1 MKLLLDTHTVLW
13 WLEANP
19 RLSPRAIRVIGDP
32 ANQCWLSAVSVF
44 EIETK
49 HRLGKLTLPPPLQHG
64 WDSTLTAEAWTI
76 LPIDHRHARL
86 AGRLSGPHRDPFDR
100 LLAAQAELED
110 FALVTIDDAFAS
122 FGTRTLW

>member
-19 RLSPRAIRVIGDP
+19 RLGPRATKAISDRG
-32 ANQCWLSAVSVF
+32 NQCWLSAVSVF

-49 HRLGKLTLPPPLQHG
+49 HRLGKLTLPVPLQLG
-64 WDSTLTAEAWTI
+64 WDSTLQAESWEI
-76 LPIDHRHARL
+76 LPVTLPHARQ
-86 AGRLSGPHRDPFDR
+86 AGRWPGSHGDPIDR
-100 LLAAQAELED
+100 LLAAQAELENLT
-110 FALVTIDDAFAS
+110 LVTCDPAFAA